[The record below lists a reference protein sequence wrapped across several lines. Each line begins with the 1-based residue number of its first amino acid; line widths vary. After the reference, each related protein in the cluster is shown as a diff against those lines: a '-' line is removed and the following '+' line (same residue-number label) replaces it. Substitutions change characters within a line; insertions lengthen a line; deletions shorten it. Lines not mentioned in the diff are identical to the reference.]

1 MWDDQETEFL
11 SDDYA
16 LTTTTAE
23 AEQVPPSDDHTLIAN
38 EDDRKASHL
47 CVWLVNYLT
56 HLQVVFHLP
65 DGAMQSILK
74 FFSAFFTVLSK
85 ISPVCSTIAIK
96 FPRSVHLL
104 HTSIIKQSFTKY
116 VVCKK
121 CHMIY
126 TFNDCIEGSG
136 TYKRGRMCIHQE
148 FPNHP
153 HSRLRAKCNYPLLKS
168 VELST
173 GRKVLYPLLTYCY
186 LGLENS
192 LLSLFRQAHM
202 YELVNSATKY
212 RPSSVLTDVH
222 NGNIWA
228 EFQTYNGK
236 PFLSDPLCLAL
247 CMNVD

>member
-1 MWDDQETEFL
+1 MVQCSQFSSFL
-11 SDDYA
+11 QLSLLFY
-16 LTTTTAE
+16 
-23 AEQVPPSDDHTLIAN
+23 Q
-38 EDDRKASHL
+38 K
-47 CVWLVNYLT
+47 YL
-56 HLQVVFHLP
+56 
-65 DGAMQSILK
+65 
-74 FFSAFFTVLSK
+74 
-85 ISPVCSTIAIK
+85 PVCSTVAIK

-136 TYKRGRMCIHQE
+136 KYKRGRMYINQE

-173 GRKVLYPLLTYCY
+173 GRRVLYPILTYCY

-192 LLSLFRQAHM
+192 ILSLFRQAHK
-202 YELVNSATKY
+202 YELLINSAIKY
-212 RPSSVLTDVH
+212 RPSSVLTEVH

-228 EFQTYNGK
+228 EFQTFNGK

-247 CMNVD
+247 CMNVDWFQPYKHVMCIFSWHYIPCYYEFA